1 MCLKIGLHGH
11 AHIDRQIA
19 AALHF
24 PSSTAVHRRRKKT
37 EKKNAARHGGAISA
51 GGELRVGAR
60 KVERMPTRSSERKHR
75 QEDNLGGIEP

>member
-24 PSSTAVHRRRKKT
+24 PRSAAVHRRRKKT
-37 EKKNAARHGGAISA
+37 EKKNAARHTGAIPAGGARRA
-51 GGELRVGAR
+51 GAR
-60 KVERMPTRSSERKHR
+60 EVERMPIRSSERKHR
-75 QEDNLGGIEP
+75 QEDNLGDIGP